1 MTTDDSAA
9 QPTVLVRLVGG
20 TSQYEGRVEVSHNG
34 IIWGTVCDDSWDIRD
49 ANVVC
54 RQLGFDHALEAL
66 SNAYFG
72 SGSGSIYLDDVGCYG
87 SESQL
92 SQCPASPWGVHNCR
106 HYEDAG
112 VRCYSEE
119 EELSLW
125 LILFLYF

>member
-1 MTTDDSAA
+1 MTTDDSVA

-92 SQCPASPWGVHNCR
+92 SQCAASPWGVHNCR

-119 EELSLW
+119 EEFSLW